1 MSNSNVMPTST
12 GGHLWLELKS
22 GFVYCFLPSGKTKGG
37 QIHVYS
43 QKPKLLDAY
52 IFFWEI
58 QHVSIYKEEEVC
70 SLEKADKSEM
80 SFQDKALNEVGEEY
94 KSIPIH
100 MT

>member
-1 MSNSNVMPTST
+1 MPTST
-12 GGHLWLELKS
+12 GGDLWIELKS
-22 GFVYCFLPSGKTKGG
+22 GFVYCFLPSGKAKGG
-37 QIHVYS
+37 QIHAYS

-58 QHVSIYKEEEVC
+58 EQVLIEKEEVC